1 MNLIAAM
8 GFFLVL
14 RASMVKRKGEQTMGV
29 GFDTCMK
36 NSFWK
41 GIYDNAPSDEVKEY
55 YRIMFDTCSFAAEEE
70 QDETAAE
77 ERLKEL
83 MLTRE
88 DAEYILRK
96 AGTVQAKVWFGK
108 VITELFDVCEAD
120 TVSASF
126 FRGEILNPWYR
137 QRQRR

>member
-55 YRIMFDTCSFAAEEE
+55 YRIMFDTCSQASSGGRSSIRGTGKGNADDGGEP
-70 QDETAAE
+70 
-77 ERLKEL
+77 ERK
-83 MLTRE
+83 
-88 DAEYILRK
+88 I
-96 AGTVQAKVWFGK
+96 
-108 VITELFDVCEAD
+108 C
-120 TVSASF
+120 
-126 FRGEILNPWYR
+126 
-137 QRQRR
+137 RR

>member
-41 GIYDNAPSDEVKEY
+41 GIYDNAPSDEAKEY
-55 YRIMFDTCSFAAEEE
+55 YRILFDTCSFAAEEE
-70 QDETAAE
+70 QDEAAAE

-96 AGTVQAKVWFGK
+96 AGTVQGK
-108 VITELFDVCEAD
+108 ATQMMGVNPKEGFVAAEA
-120 TVSASF
+120 T
-126 FRGEILNPWYR
+126 
-137 QRQRR
+137 RRRCLRL